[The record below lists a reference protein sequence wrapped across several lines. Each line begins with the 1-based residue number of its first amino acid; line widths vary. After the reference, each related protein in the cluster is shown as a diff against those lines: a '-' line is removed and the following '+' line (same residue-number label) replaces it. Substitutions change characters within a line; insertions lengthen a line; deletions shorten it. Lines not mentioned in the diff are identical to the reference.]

1 MMQSIIEVMQ
11 SQLWFYLTTIGLISL
26 CIGSFLNVVIYRLPL
41 MMQREWQ
48 SECRILLDDELKK
61 NNSNSDSSKPGN
73 SKPDSSNP
81 NINEPFNLVKP
92 NSTCPK
98 CKTAIK
104 PWQNIPIISW
114 LMLKGKCASC
124 SNPISARYPAVE
136 LITALLSLI
145 VAYSFGATEQALLYI
160 FVTWILVALTFIDID
175 HMLLPDQL
183 TLPLV
188 WLALIAS
195 VMGCTITPTD
205 AIIGA
210 ACGYLSLWSV
220 FWLFKLLTGKE
231 GMGYGDFKLLAV
243 FGALLGWQS
252 LLTIILLSSVVG
264 AIIGIALLSIQGKD
278 KATPIPFGP
287 YLAIAGWITMLWG
300 NQIQGAYFNLIGY

>member
-1 MMQSIIEVMQ
+1 MQSIIEVMQ
-11 SQLWFYLTTIGLISL
+11 SQLWFYLTCIGLVSL
-26 CIGSFLNVVIYRLPL
+26 CVGSFLNVVIYRLPL

-48 SECRILLDDELKK
+48 GECRLLLESELKSNK
-61 NNSNSDSSKPGN
+61 ADESESLNST
-73 SKPDSSNP
+73 
-81 NINEPFNLVKP
+81 FNLVKP

-104 PWQNIPIISW
+104 AWQNIPVVSW
-114 LMLKGKCASC
+114 LFLKGKCASC
-124 SNPISARYPAVE
+124 SNPISARYPIVE
-136 LITALLSLI
+136 AITALLSLV
-145 VAYSFGATEQALLYI
+145 VAYKLGATEQALLYI
-160 FVTWILVALTFIDID
+160 AITWALVALTFIDID
-175 HMLLPDQL
+175 HMLLPDQI

-188 WLALIAS
+188 WLALIAA
-195 VMGCTITPTD
+195 VLGYTVTPTD

-243 FGALLGWQS
+243 FGALLGWQP
-252 LLTIILLSSVVG
+252 LLTIVLLSSVVG
-264 AIIGIALLSIQGKD
+264 AIIGIALLTIQGKD

-300 NQIQGAYFNLIGY
+300 EQLQASYFNLIGY

>member
-1 MMQSIIEVMQ
+1 MQSFFIDISNAMQ
-11 SQLWFYLTTIGLISL
+11 NHLWFYLTTIGLVSL

-41 MMQREWQ
+41 MMQKEWKT
-48 SECRILLDDELKK
+48 ECRLFLADELTSPKTEQTTSQ
-61 NNSNSDSSKPGN
+61 NTNT
-73 SKPDSSNP
+73 
-81 NINEPFNLVKP
+81 FNLLKP
-92 NSTCPK
+92 NSCCPK
-98 CKTAIK
+98 CKATIK
-104 PWQNIPIISW
+104 PWQNIPIFSW
-114 LMLKGKCASC
+114 LFLKGKCATC
-124 SNPISARYPAVE
+124 DNPISVRYPTVE
-136 LITALLSLI
+136 AITAILSLV
-145 VAYSFGATEQALLYI
+145 VAYTFGATEQALLYI
-160 FVTWILVALTFIDID
+160 VVTWALVALTFIDID
-175 HMLLPDQL
+175 HMLLPDLL
-183 TLPLV
+183 TLPLL

-195 VMGCTITPTD
+195 VVGYTIAPSD

-220 FWLFKLLTGKE
+220 FWLFKLITGKE

-264 AIIGIALLSIQGKD
+264 AVIGIALLSIQGKD

-300 NQIQGAYFNLIGY
+300 TQLQNSYFNFIGY

>member
-1 MMQSIIEVMQ
+1 MQNFFLDIITVMQ
-11 SQLWFYLTTIGLISL
+11 NQLWFYLLTVGLVSL
-26 CIGSFLNVVIYRLPL
+26 CIGSFLNVVIYRLPI

-48 SECRILLDDELKK
+48 TECRVLLADDLKPTK
-61 NNSNSDSSKPGN
+61 ADNT
-73 SKPDSSNP
+73 
-81 NINEPFNLVKP
+81 ETEFNLIKP

-104 PWQNIPIISW
+104 PWQNIPVISW
-114 LMLKGKCASC
+114 LLLKGRCASC
-124 SNPISARYPAVE
+124 SNPISVRYPIVEMLTAV
-136 LITALLSLI
+136 LSLI
-145 VAYSFGATEQALLYI
+145 VAYTFGATEQALLYI
-160 FVTWILVALTFIDID
+160 LITWILVALTFIDID

-188 WLALIAS
+188 WLALIAA
-195 VMGCTITPTD
+195 VMGITISPTD

-220 FWLFKLLTGKE
+220 FWLFKLITGKE

-264 AIIGIALLSIQGKD
+264 AVIGIALLSIQGKD

-287 YLAIAGWITMLWG
+287 YLAIAGWVTLLWG
-300 NQIQGAYFNLIGY
+300 SQLQAFYFNWLGY

>member
-1 MMQSIIEVMQ
+1 MQSN
-11 SQLWFYLTTIGLISL
+11 LWFYLLTIGLISL
-26 CIGSFLNVVIYRLPL
+26 CVGSFLNVVIYRIPK

-48 SECRILLDDELKK
+48 TECRILLADELKTADK
-61 NNSNSDSSKPGN
+61 SPS
-73 SKPDSSNP
+73 
-81 NINEPFNLVKP
+81 EVFNLIKP

-104 PWQNIPIISW
+104 PWQNIPVISW
-114 LMLKGKCASC
+114 LLLKGKCASC
-124 SNPISARYPAVE
+124 ENPISVRYPIIE
-136 LITALLSLI
+136 MLTALLSLV
-145 VAYSFGATEQALLYI
+145 VAISIGASNLALLYI
-160 FVTWILVALTFIDID
+160 VITWVLIALTFIDID

-195 VMGCTITPTD
+195 VFGITTVTPEE

-210 ACGYLSLWSV
+210 ACGYLSLWSI
-220 FWLFKLLTGKE
+220 FWLFKLITGKE

-264 AIIGIALLSIQGKD
+264 AVIGIILLSIQGKD

-287 YLAIAGWITMLWG
+287 YLAIAGWVTLLWG
-300 NQIQGAYFNLIGY
+300 EHIQQYYFNTLGY

>member
-1 MMQSIIEVMQ
+1 MQSIVEVMQ
-11 SQLWFYLTTIGLISL
+11 NELWFYLTTVGLVSL
-26 CIGSFLNVVIYRLPL
+26 CVGSFLNVVIYRLPL
-41 MMQREWQ
+41 MMQKEWQ
-48 SECRILLDDELKK
+48 SECRILLADELK
-61 NNSNSDSSKPGN
+61 N
-73 SKPDSSNP
+73 SKAIN
-81 NINEPFNLVKP
+81 NEPFNLVKP

-104 PWQNIPIISW
+104 PWQNIPVISW
-114 LMLKGKCASC
+114 LFLKGKCASC
-124 SNPISARYPAVE
+124 NTPISIRYPAVE
-136 LITALLSLI
+136 AITAILSLFI
-145 VAYSFGATEQALLYI
+145 AYTMGANEQALLYI
-160 FVTWILVALTFIDID
+160 LITWALVALTFIDID

-195 VMGCTITPTD
+195 IMGYTVAPSD
-205 AIIGA
+205 AIMGA
-210 ACGYLSLWSV
+210 VFGYLSLWSV

-252 LLTIILLSSVVG
+252 LLSIILLSSIVG
-264 AIIGIALLSIQGKD
+264 AVIGIVLLSIQGKD

-300 NQIQGAYFNLIGY
+300 TELQNIYFNLIGY

>member
-1 MMQSIIEVMQ
+1 MQSIIEVMQ
-11 SQLWFYLTTIGLISL
+11 SQLWFYLTTIGLVSL
-26 CIGSFLNVVIYRLPL
+26 CVGSFLNVVIYRLPL

-48 SECRILLDDELKK
+48 SECRLLLESELKSNK
-61 NNSNSDSSKPGN
+61 ANTNEPFNSDLN
-73 SKPDSSNP
+73 ST
-81 NINEPFNLVKP
+81 FNLVKP

-104 PWQNIPIISW
+104 AWQNIPVVSW
-114 LMLKGKCASC
+114 LFLKGKCASC
-124 SNPISARYPAVE
+124 SNPISARYPIVE
-136 LITALLSLI
+136 AITALLSLV

-160 FVTWILVALTFIDID
+160 AITWALVALTFIDID
-175 HMLLPDQL
+175 HMLLPDQI

-188 WLALIAS
+188 WLALIAA
-195 VMGCTITPTD
+195 VFGYTVTPAD

-264 AIIGIALLSIQGKD
+264 AIIGIALLTIQGKD

-300 NQIQGAYFNLIGY
+300 EQLQASYFNLIGY

>member
-1 MMQSIIEVMQ
+1 MQSIIEVMQ
-11 SQLWFYLTTIGLISL
+11 SQLWFYLTTVSLVSL
-26 CIGSFLNVVIYRLPL
+26 CVGSFLNVVIYRLPL

-48 SECRILLDDELKK
+48 SECRLLLDDELNTNQTKPK
-61 NNSNSDSSKPGN
+61 NTS
-73 SKPDSSNP
+73 
-81 NINEPFNLVKP
+81 EHFNLVKP

-114 LMLKGKCASC
+114 LILKGKCASC
-124 SNPISARYPAVE
+124 SNPISIRYPAIEAV
-136 LITALLSLI
+136 TALLSLV
-145 VAYSFGATEQALLYI
+145 VAYTFGATEQALLYI
-160 FVTWILVALTFIDID
+160 VITWALVALTFIDID

-188 WLALIAS
+188 WLALIAA
-195 VMGCTITPTD
+195 VAGITITPSD
-205 AIIGA
+205 AIMGA
-210 ACGYLSLWSV
+210 AFGYLSLWSV

-231 GMGYGDFKLLAV
+231 GMGYGDFKLLAL

-287 YLAIAGWITMLWG
+287 YLAIAGWITLLWG
-300 NQIQGAYFNLIGY
+300 NQLQSAYFNLIGY

>member
-1 MMQSIIEVMQ
+1 MQSIIEVMQ
-11 SQLWFYLTTIGLISL
+11 SQLWFYLTTVGLVSL
-26 CIGSFLNVVIYRLPL
+26 CVGSFLNVVIYRLPL

-48 SECRILLDDELKK
+48 SECRLLLEDELNTNQAKPK
-61 NNSNSDSSKPGN
+61 NTS
-73 SKPDSSNP
+73 
-81 NINEPFNLVKP
+81 EHFNLVKP

-104 PWQNIPIISW
+104 PLQNIPIISW
-114 LMLKGKCASC
+114 LILKGKCASC
-124 SNPISARYPAVE
+124 SNPISIRYPAIE
-136 LITALLSLI
+136 AITALLSLV
-145 VAYSFGATEQALLYI
+145 VAYTFGATEQALLYI
-160 FVTWILVALTFIDID
+160 VITWALVALTFIDID

-188 WLALIAS
+188 WLALIAA
-195 VMGCTITPTD
+195 VAGITITPSD
-205 AIIGA
+205 AIMGA
-210 ACGYLSLWSV
+210 AFGYLSLWSV

-231 GMGYGDFKLLAV
+231 GMGYGDFKLLAL

-264 AIIGIALLSIQGKD
+264 AIIGIALLSVQGKD

-287 YLAIAGWITMLWG
+287 YLAIAGWITLLWG
-300 NQIQGAYFNLIGY
+300 NQLQSTYFNLIGY

>member
-1 MMQSIIEVMQ
+1 MQELLNYLIQ
-11 SQLWFYLTTIGLISL
+11 SPAALYLTVGILGL
-26 CIGSFLNVVIYRLPL
+26 CVGSFLNVVIYRLPL
-41 MMQREWQ
+41 MMQKEWQ
-48 SECRILLDDELKK
+48 TECRLLLADELTSPKAK
-61 NNSNSDSSKPGN
+61 QTNAQTTDT
-73 SKPDSSNP
+73 
-81 NINEPFNLVKP
+81 FNLVKP
-92 NSTCPK
+92 NSCCPK
-98 CKTAIK
+98 CKAAIK

-114 LMLKGKCASC
+114 LFLKGQCATC
-124 SNPISARYPAVE
+124 NNPISVRYPLVE
-136 LITALLSLI
+136 AITAILSLV
-145 VAYSFGATEQALLYI
+145 VAYTFGATEQALLYVAI
-160 FVTWILVALTFIDID
+160 TWALVALTFIDID

-188 WLALIAS
+188 WLALIAA
-195 VMGCTITPTD
+195 VMGVTISPSD

-264 AIIGIALLSIQGKD
+264 AVIGIALLSIQGKD

-300 NQIQGAYFNLIGY
+300 TQLQNSYFNFIGY

>member
-1 MMQSIIEVMQ
+1 MQSLFIDISNAMQ
-11 SQLWFYLTTIGLISL
+11 ANLWFYLTTVGLVSL

-41 MMQREWQ
+41 MMQKEWQ
-48 SECRILLDDELKK
+48 TECRLLLADELTSPKTEQIT
-61 NNSNSDSSKPGN
+61 SQTTDT
-73 SKPDSSNP
+73 
-81 NINEPFNLVKP
+81 FNLVKP
-92 NSTCPK
+92 NSCCPK
-98 CKTAIK
+98 CEAAIK
-104 PWQNIPIISW
+104 PWQNIPIFSW
-114 LMLKGKCASC
+114 LFLKGKCATC
-124 SNPISARYPAVE
+124 DNPISVRYPTVE
-136 LITALLSLI
+136 AITAILSLA
-145 VAYSFGATEQALLYI
+145 VAYTFGVTEQALLYI
-160 FVTWILVALTFIDID
+160 VVTWALVALTFVDID

-183 TLPLV
+183 TLPLL

-195 VMGCTITPTD
+195 VLGYTIAPSD

-220 FWLFKLLTGKE
+220 FWLFKLITGKE

-252 LLTIILLSSVVG
+252 LLTVILLSSVVG
-264 AIIGIALLSIQGKD
+264 AVIGIALLSIQGKD

-300 NQIQGAYFNLIGY
+300 TQLQNSYFNFIGY

>member
-1 MMQSIIEVMQ
+1 MQSIIEVMQ
-11 SQLWFYLTTIGLISL
+11 SQLWFYLTTIGLVSL
-26 CIGSFLNVVIYRLPL
+26 CVGSFLNVVIYRLPL
-41 MMQREWQ
+41 MMQCEWQ
-48 SECRILLDDELKK
+48 SECRILLDDELNKNPPK
-61 NNSNSDSSKPGN
+61 PDNSQPNNSNSGTN
-73 SKPDSSNP
+73 S
-81 NINEPFNLVKP
+81 PFNLVKP

-104 PWQNIPIISW
+104 AWQNIPVVSW
-114 LMLKGKCASC
+114 LFLKGKCASC
-124 SNPISARYPAVE
+124 SNPISARYPIVE
-136 LITALLSLI
+136 AITALLSLV
-145 VAYSFGATEQALLYI
+145 VAYKLGATEQALLYI
-160 FVTWILVALTFIDID
+160 AITWALVALTFIDID
-175 HMLLPDQL
+175 HMLLPDQI

-188 WLALIAS
+188 WLALIAA
-195 VMGCTITPTD
+195 VLGYTVTPTD

-264 AIIGIALLSIQGKD
+264 AIIGIALLTIQGKD

-287 YLAIAGWITMLWG
+287 YLAISGWITMLWG
-300 NQIQGAYFNLIGY
+300 EQLQANYFNLIGY

>member
-1 MMQSIIEVMQ
+1 MQSIIEVMQ
-11 SQLWFYLTTIGLISL
+11 SQLWFYLTTIGLVSL
-26 CIGSFLNVVIYRLPL
+26 CVGSFLNVVIYRLPL
-41 MMQREWQ
+41 MIQREWQ
-48 SECRILLDDELKK
+48 GECRLLLESELK
-61 NNSNSDSSKPGN
+61 SNKADT
-73 SKPDSSNP
+73 
-81 NINEPFNLVKP
+81 NEPFNLVKP

-104 PWQNIPIISW
+104 AWQNIPVVSW
-114 LMLKGKCASC
+114 LFLKGKCASC
-124 SNPISARYPAVE
+124 SNPISARYPIVE
-136 LITALLSLI
+136 AITALLSLV
-145 VAYSFGATEQALLYI
+145 VAYSLGATEQALLYI
-160 FVTWILVALTFIDID
+160 AITWALVALTFIDID
-175 HMLLPDQL
+175 HMLLPDQI

-188 WLALIAS
+188 WLALIAA
-195 VMGCTITPTD
+195 VLGYTVTPTD

-264 AIIGIALLSIQGKD
+264 AIIGIALLTIQGKD

-300 NQIQGAYFNLIGY
+300 EQLQASYFNLIGY

>member
-1 MMQSIIEVMQ
+1 MQSIIEVVQ
-11 SQLWFYLTTIGLISL
+11 SQLWFYLTTVGLVSL
-26 CIGSFLNVVIYRLPL
+26 CVGSFLNVVIYRLPL

-48 SECRILLDDELKK
+48 SECRLLLEDELNTNQAKPK
-61 NNSNSDSSKPGN
+61 NTS
-73 SKPDSSNP
+73 
-81 NINEPFNLVKP
+81 EHFNLVKP

-114 LMLKGKCASC
+114 LILKGKCASC
-124 SNPISARYPAVE
+124 SNPISIRYPAIE
-136 LITALLSLI
+136 AITALLSLV
-145 VAYSFGATEQALLYI
+145 VAYTFGATEQALLYI
-160 FVTWILVALTFIDID
+160 VITWALVALTFIDID

-188 WLALIAS
+188 WLALIAA
-195 VMGCTITPTD
+195 VAGITITPSD
-205 AIIGA
+205 AIMGA
-210 ACGYLSLWSV
+210 AFGYLSLWSV

-231 GMGYGDFKLLAV
+231 GMGYGDFKLLAL

-287 YLAIAGWITMLWG
+287 YLAIAGWITLLWG
-300 NQIQGAYFNLIGY
+300 NQLQSAYFNLIGY

>member
-1 MMQSIIEVMQ
+1 MQSIIEVMQ
-11 SQLWFYLTTIGLISL
+11 SQLWFYLTTVGLVSL
-26 CIGSFLNVVIYRLPL
+26 CVGSFLNVVIYRLPL

-48 SECRILLDDELKK
+48 SECRLLLDDELNTNQAKPK
-61 NNSNSDSSKPGN
+61 NTS
-73 SKPDSSNP
+73 
-81 NINEPFNLVKP
+81 EHFNLVKP

-114 LMLKGKCASC
+114 LILKGKCASC
-124 SNPISARYPAVE
+124 SNPISIRYPAIE
-136 LITALLSLI
+136 AITALLSLV
-145 VAYSFGATEQALLYI
+145 VAYTFGATEQALLYI
-160 FVTWILVALTFIDID
+160 VITWALVALTFIDID

-188 WLALIAS
+188 WLALIAA
-195 VMGCTITPTD
+195 VAGITITPSD
-205 AIIGA
+205 AIMGA
-210 ACGYLSLWSV
+210 AFGYLSLWSV

-231 GMGYGDFKLLAV
+231 GMGYGDFKLLAL

-287 YLAIAGWITMLWG
+287 YLAIAGWITLLWG
-300 NQIQGAYFNLIGY
+300 NQLQSAYFNLIGY

>member
-1 MMQSIIEVMQ
+1 MQSIIEVMQ
-11 SQLWFYLTTIGLISL
+11 SQLWFYLTTIGLVSL
-26 CIGSFLNVVIYRLPL
+26 CVGSFLNVVIYRLPL

-48 SECRILLDDELKK
+48 SECRLLLESELK
-61 NNSNSDSSKPGN
+61 SNKAN
-73 SKPDSSNP
+73 T
-81 NINEPFNLVKP
+81 NEPFSSDLNSTFNLVKP

-104 PWQNIPIISW
+104 AWQNIPVISW
-114 LMLKGKCASC
+114 LFLKGKCANC
-124 SNPISARYPAVE
+124 SNPISARYPIVE
-136 LITALLSLI
+136 AITALLSLI
-145 VAYSFGATEQALLYI
+145 VAYKLGATEQALLYI
-160 FVTWILVALTFIDID
+160 AITWALVALTFIDID
-175 HMLLPDQL
+175 HMLLPDQI

-188 WLALIAS
+188 WLALIAA
-195 VMGCTITPTD
+195 VLGYTVTPAD

-210 ACGYLSLWSV
+210 AYGYLSLWSV

-264 AIIGIALLSIQGKD
+264 AIIGIALLTVQGKD

-300 NQIQGAYFNLIGY
+300 EQLQANYFSLIGY

>member
-1 MMQSIIEVMQ
+1 MQSIFIDISNAMQ
-11 SQLWFYLTTIGLISL
+11 ANLWFYLTTIGLVSL
-26 CIGSFLNVVIYRLPL
+26 CIGSFLNVVIYRLPV
-41 MMQREWQ
+41 MMQKEWQ
-48 SECRILLDDELKK
+48 TECRLLLADELTSPKTEQTT
-61 NNSNSDSSKPGN
+61 SQTTDT
-73 SKPDSSNP
+73 
-81 NINEPFNLVKP
+81 FNLLKP
-92 NSTCPK
+92 NSCCPK
-98 CKTAIK
+98 CKAAIK
-104 PWQNIPIISW
+104 PWQNIPIFSW
-114 LMLKGKCASC
+114 LFLKGKCATC
-124 SNPISARYPAVE
+124 DNPISVRYPIVE
-136 LITALLSLI
+136 AITAILSLV
-145 VAYSFGATEQALLYI
+145 VAYTFGATEQALLYI
-160 FVTWILVALTFIDID
+160 VVTWALVALTFIDID

-183 TLPLV
+183 TLPLL

-195 VMGCTITPTD
+195 VVGYIIAPSD

-220 FWLFKLLTGKE
+220 FWLFKLITGKE

-264 AIIGIALLSIQGKD
+264 AVIGIALLSIQGKD

-300 NQIQGAYFNLIGY
+300 SQLQNSYFNFIGY

>member
-1 MMQSIIEVMQ
+1 MQSIIEVMQ

-48 SECRILLDDELKK
+48 SECRLLLEDELTA
-61 NNSNSDSSKPGN
+61 NKP
-73 SKPDSSNP
+73 KQA

-98 CKTAIK
+98 CKNAIK

-114 LMLKGKCASC
+114 LALKGKCASC

-195 VMGCTITPTD
+195 VMGYTITPTD

-287 YLAIAGWITMLWG
+287 YLAIAGWIAMLWG

>member
-1 MMQSIIEVMQ
+1 MHEFFLDIITVMQ
-11 SQLWFYLTTIGLISL
+11 NQLWFYLLTVGLVSL

-48 SECRILLDDELKK
+48 TECRVLLADDLKPTK
-61 NNSNSDSSKPGN
+61 ADNAAV
-73 SKPDSSNP
+73 
-81 NINEPFNLVKP
+81 EFNLIKP

-104 PWQNIPIISW
+104 AWHNIPVISW
-114 LMLKGKCASC
+114 LFLKGRCASC
-124 SNPISARYPAVE
+124 SNPISVRYPIVEMLTAV
-136 LITALLSLI
+136 LSLV
-145 VAYSFGATEQALLYI
+145 VAYTFGATEQALLYI
-160 FVTWILVALTFIDID
+160 LITWVLVALTFIDID

-188 WLALIAS
+188 WLALIAA
-195 VMGCTITPTD
+195 VMGITISPTS

-220 FWLFKLLTGKE
+220 FWLFKLITGKE

-252 LLTIILLSSVVG
+252 LLTIVLLSSVVG
-264 AIIGIALLSIQGKD
+264 AIIGIALLTIQGKD

-287 YLAIAGWITMLWG
+287 YLAIAGWVTLLWG
-300 NQIQGAYFNLIGY
+300 TQIQAFYFNLLGY

>member
-1 MMQSIIEVMQ
+1 MHDFFLDIITVMQ
-11 SQLWFYLTTIGLISL
+11 NQLWFYLLTIGLVSL
-26 CIGSFLNVVIYRLPL
+26 CVGSFLNVVIYRIPE
-41 MMQREWQ
+41 MMQREWH
-48 SECRILLDDELKK
+48 SECRILLADELKNTTNAK
-61 NNSNSDSSKPGN
+61 SNA
-73 SKPDSSNP
+73 
-81 NINEPFNLVKP
+81 EVFNLIKP

-104 PWQNIPIISW
+104 PWQNIPVISW
-114 LMLKGKCASC
+114 LLLKGRCASC
-124 SNPISARYPAVE
+124 QNPISVRYPIVE
-136 LITALLSLI
+136 MLTAILSLI
-145 VAYSFGATEQALLYI
+145 VAITFGATDIALLYVFI
-160 FVTWILVALTFIDID
+160 TWVLIALTFIDID

-195 VMGCTITPTD
+195 VFGVTGIAPAD

-220 FWLFKLLTGKE
+220 YWLFKLITGKE

-264 AIIGIALLSIQGKD
+264 AVIGIALLSIQGKD

-287 YLAIAGWITMLWG
+287 YLAIAGWVTLLWG
-300 NQIQGAYFNLIGY
+300 EHIQSLYFSFLGY

>member
-1 MMQSIIEVMQ
+1 MQSIIEVMQ
-11 SQLWFYLTTIGLISL
+11 SQLWFYLTTIGLVSL
-26 CIGSFLNVVIYRLPL
+26 CVGSFLNVVIYRLPL
-41 MMQREWQ
+41 MMQREWHG
-48 SECRILLDDELKK
+48 ECRLLLESELK
-61 NNSNSDSSKPGN
+61 SNKAN
-73 SKPDSSNP
+73 T
-81 NINEPFNLVKP
+81 NEPFSSGLNSTFNLVKP

-104 PWQNIPIISW
+104 AWQNIPVVSW
-114 LMLKGKCASC
+114 LFLKGKCASC
-124 SNPISARYPAVE
+124 SNPISARYPIVE
-136 LITALLSLI
+136 AITALLSLV
-145 VAYSFGATEQALLYI
+145 VAYKLGATEQALLYI
-160 FVTWILVALTFIDID
+160 AITWALVVLTFIDID
-175 HMLLPDQL
+175 HMLLPDQI

-188 WLALIAS
+188 WLALIAA
-195 VMGCTITPTD
+195 VLGYTVTPTD

-264 AIIGIALLSIQGKD
+264 AIIGIALLTIQGKD

-300 NQIQGAYFNLIGY
+300 EQLQASYFNLIGY

>member
-1 MMQSIIEVMQ
+1 MQSIIEVMQ
-11 SQLWFYLTTIGLISL
+11 SQLWFYLTTVGLVSL
-26 CIGSFLNVVIYRLPL
+26 CVGSFLNVVIYRLPL

-48 SECRILLDDELKK
+48 SECRLLLDDELNTNQAKPK
-61 NNSNSDSSKPGN
+61 NTS
-73 SKPDSSNP
+73 
-81 NINEPFNLVKP
+81 EPFNLVKP

-114 LMLKGKCASC
+114 LILKGKCASC
-124 SNPISARYPAVE
+124 SNPISIRYPAIE
-136 LITALLSLI
+136 AITALLSLV
-145 VAYSFGATEQALLYI
+145 VAYTFGATEQALLYI
-160 FVTWILVALTFIDID
+160 VITWALVALTFIDID

-188 WLALIAS
+188 WLALIAA
-195 VMGCTITPTD
+195 VAGITITPSD
-205 AIIGA
+205 AIIGSVF
-210 ACGYLSLWSV
+210 GYLSLWSV

-231 GMGYGDFKLLAV
+231 GMGYGDFKLLAL

-287 YLAIAGWITMLWG
+287 YLAIAGWITLLWG
-300 NQIQGAYFNLIGY
+300 NHLQSAYFNLIGY

>member
-1 MMQSIIEVMQ
+1 MENLFLDITTAMQ
-11 SQLWFYLTTIGLISL
+11 SQQWFYLTTVGLVSL
-26 CIGSFLNVVIYRLPL
+26 CVGSFLNVVIYRLPL

-48 SECRILLDDELKK
+48 SECRLLLEDELTAKPTQA
-61 NNSNSDSSKPGN
+61 SNS
-73 SKPDSSNP
+73 
-81 NINEPFNLVKP
+81 EPFNLVKP

-114 LMLKGKCASC
+114 IVLKGKCANC
-124 SNPISARYPAVE
+124 SNPISARYPIVE
-136 LITALLSLI
+136 AITALLSLVI
-145 VAYSFGATEQALLYI
+145 AYSFGATEHALLYI

-188 WLALIAS
+188 WLALIAA
-195 VMGCTITPTD
+195 VMGITISPGD
-205 AIIGA
+205 AIVGA

-287 YLAIAGWITMLWG
+287 YLAIAGWITLLWG
-300 NQIQGAYFNLIGY
+300 AQIQAAYFNLIGY

>member
-1 MMQSIIEVMQ
+1 MQAN
-11 SQLWFYLTTIGLISL
+11 LWFYLTTVGLVSL
-26 CIGSFLNVVIYRLPL
+26 CIGSFLNVVIYRLPV
-41 MMQREWQ
+41 MMQKEWQ
-48 SECRILLDDELKK
+48 TECRLLLADELTSPKTEQTT
-61 NNSNSDSSKPGN
+61 SQTTDT
-73 SKPDSSNP
+73 
-81 NINEPFNLVKP
+81 FNLLKP
-92 NSTCPK
+92 NSCCPK
-98 CKTAIK
+98 CKAAIK
-104 PWQNIPIISW
+104 PWQNIPIFSW
-114 LMLKGKCASC
+114 LFLKGKCATC
-124 SNPISARYPAVE
+124 DNPISVRYPIVE
-136 LITALLSLI
+136 AITAILSLV
-145 VAYSFGATEQALLYI
+145 VAYTFGATEQALLYI
-160 FVTWILVALTFIDID
+160 VVTWALVALTFIDID

-183 TLPLV
+183 TLPLL

-195 VMGCTITPTD
+195 VMGYTIAPSD

-220 FWLFKLLTGKE
+220 FWLFKLITGKE

-264 AIIGIALLSIQGKD
+264 AVIGIALLSIQGKD

-300 NQIQGAYFNLIGY
+300 TQLQNSYFNFIGY

>member
-1 MMQSIIEVMQ
+1 MENLFLDITTAMQ
-11 SQLWFYLTTIGLISL
+11 SQQWFYLTTVGLVSL
-26 CIGSFLNVVIYRLPL
+26 CVGSFLNVVIYRLPL
-41 MMQREWQ
+41 MMQQEWQ
-48 SECRILLDDELKK
+48 SECRLLLEDELTAKPTQA
-61 NNSNSDSSKPGN
+61 SNSES
-73 SKPDSSNP
+73 
-81 NINEPFNLVKP
+81 FNLVKP

-114 LMLKGKCASC
+114 IMLKGKCANC
-124 SNPISARYPAVE
+124 SNPISARYPIVE
-136 LITALLSLI
+136 AITALLSLVI
-145 VAYSFGATEQALLYI
+145 AYSFGATEHALLYI

-188 WLALIAS
+188 WLALIAA
-195 VMGCTITPTD
+195 VMGITISPGD
-205 AIIGA
+205 AIVGA

-287 YLAIAGWITMLWG
+287 YLAIAGWITLLWG
-300 NQIQGAYFNLIGY
+300 AQIQAAYFNLIGY

>member
-1 MMQSIIEVMQ
+1 MQSLFIDISNAMQ
-11 SQLWFYLTTIGLISL
+11 ANLWFYLTTVGLVSL
-26 CIGSFLNVVIYRLPL
+26 CIGSFLNVVIYRLPV
-41 MMQREWQ
+41 MMQKEWQ
-48 SECRILLDDELKK
+48 TECRLLLADELTSPKTEQTT
-61 NNSNSDSSKPGN
+61 SQTTDT
-73 SKPDSSNP
+73 
-81 NINEPFNLVKP
+81 FNLVKP
-92 NSTCPK
+92 NSCCPK
-98 CKTAIK
+98 CKAAIK
-104 PWQNIPIISW
+104 PWQNIPIFSW
-114 LMLKGKCASC
+114 LFLKGKCATC
-124 SNPISARYPAVE
+124 DNPISVRYPIVE
-136 LITALLSLI
+136 AITAILSLV
-145 VAYSFGATEQALLYI
+145 VAYTFGATEQALLYI
-160 FVTWILVALTFIDID
+160 VVTWALVALTFIDID

-183 TLPLV
+183 TLPLL

-195 VMGCTITPTD
+195 VMGYTITPSD

-220 FWLFKLLTGKE
+220 FWLFKLITGKE

-264 AIIGIALLSIQGKD
+264 AVIGIALLSIQGKD

-300 NQIQGAYFNLIGY
+300 TQLQNSYFNFIGY

>member
-1 MMQSIIEVMQ
+1 MQSIIEVMQ
-11 SQLWFYLTTIGLISL
+11 SQLWFYLTTIGLVSL
-26 CIGSFLNVVIYRLPL
+26 CVGSFLNVVIYRLPL
-41 MMQREWQ
+41 MIQREWQ
-48 SECRILLDDELKK
+48 GECRLLLESELK
-61 NNSNSDSSKPGN
+61 SNKAN
-73 SKPDSSNP
+73 T
-81 NINEPFNLVKP
+81 NEPFSSGLNSTFNLVKP

-104 PWQNIPIISW
+104 AWQNIPVVSW
-114 LMLKGKCASC
+114 LFLKGKCASC
-124 SNPISARYPAVE
+124 SNSISARYPIVE
-136 LITALLSLI
+136 AITALLSLV
-145 VAYSFGATEQALLYI
+145 VAYKLGATEQALLYI
-160 FVTWILVALTFIDID
+160 AITWALVALTFIDID
-175 HMLLPDQL
+175 HMLLPDQI

-188 WLALIAS
+188 WLALIAA
-195 VMGCTITPTD
+195 VLGYTVTPAD

-252 LLTIILLSSVVG
+252 LLTIVLLSSVVG
-264 AIIGIALLSIQGKD
+264 AIIGIALLTIQGKD

-300 NQIQGAYFNLIGY
+300 EQLQANYFNLIGY

>member
-1 MMQSIIEVMQ
+1 MQSIFIDISNAMQ
-11 SQLWFYLTTIGLISL
+11 ANLWFYLTTVGLVSL

-41 MMQREWQ
+41 MMQKEWQ
-48 SECRILLDDELKK
+48 TECRLLLADELTSPKTEQIT
-61 NNSNSDSSKPGN
+61 SQTTDT
-73 SKPDSSNP
+73 
-81 NINEPFNLVKP
+81 FNLVKP
-92 NSTCPK
+92 NSCCPK
-98 CKTAIK
+98 CEAAIK
-104 PWQNIPIISW
+104 PWQNIPIFSW
-114 LMLKGKCASC
+114 LFLKGKCATC
-124 SNPISARYPAVE
+124 DNPISVRYPTVE
-136 LITALLSLI
+136 AITAILSLA
-145 VAYSFGATEQALLYI
+145 VAYTFGVTEQALLYI
-160 FVTWILVALTFIDID
+160 VVTWALVALTFVDID

-183 TLPLV
+183 TLPLL

-195 VMGCTITPTD
+195 VLGYTIAPSD

-220 FWLFKLLTGKE
+220 FWLFKLITGKE

-252 LLTIILLSSVVG
+252 LLTVILLSSVVG
-264 AIIGIALLSIQGKD
+264 AVIGIALLSIQGKD

-300 NQIQGAYFNLIGY
+300 TQLQNSYFNFIGY

>member
-1 MMQSIIEVMQ
+1 MQSFFLDITTVMQ
-11 SQLWFYLTTIGLISL
+11 SQLWFYLTTIGLVSL
-26 CIGSFLNVVIYRLPL
+26 CVGSFLNVVIYRLPL
-41 MMQREWQ
+41 MMQHEWQ
-48 SECRILLDDELKK
+48 GECRLLLESELKSNK
-61 NNSNSDSSKPGN
+61 ADESESLNST
-73 SKPDSSNP
+73 
-81 NINEPFNLVKP
+81 FNLVKP

-104 PWQNIPIISW
+104 AWQNIPVISW
-114 LMLKGKCASC
+114 LLLKGKCASC
-124 SNPISARYPAVE
+124 SNPISARYPIVE
-136 LITALLSLI
+136 AITALLSLV
-145 VAYSFGATEQALLYI
+145 VAYKLGATEQALLYI
-160 FVTWILVALTFIDID
+160 AITWALVALTFIDID
-175 HMLLPDQL
+175 HMLLPDQI

-188 WLALIAS
+188 WLALIAA
-195 VMGCTITPTD
+195 VLGYTVTPTD

-264 AIIGIALLSIQGKD
+264 AIIGIALLTIQGKD

-300 NQIQGAYFNLIGY
+300 EQLQASYFNLIGY

>member
-1 MMQSIIEVMQ
+1 MTVFLSDVITVMQ
-11 SQLWFYLTTIGLISL
+11 SQLWFYLLTVGLVSL
-26 CIGSFLNVVIYRLPL
+26 CIGSFLNVVIYRLPQ

-48 SECRILLDDELKK
+48 TECRILLANELTQTEKTSPAK
-61 NNSNSDSSKPGN
+61 
-73 SKPDSSNP
+73 
-81 NINEPFNLVKP
+81 PFNLITP

-98 CKTAIK
+98 CNNAIK
-104 PWQNIPIISW
+104 AWQNIPVVSW
-114 LMLKGKCASC
+114 LLLKGRCKSC
-124 SNPISARYPAVE
+124 QNPISVRYPIVE
-136 LITALLSLI
+136 MLTAILSLS
-145 VAYSFGATEQALLYI
+145 VAYTFDATEQALLYI
-160 FVTWILVALTFIDID
+160 LITWALVALTFIDID

-195 VMGCTITPTD
+195 VLGITIPPTD
-205 AIIGA
+205 AIVGA
-210 ACGYLSLWSV
+210 AFGYLSLWSV
-220 FWLFKLLTGKE
+220 YWLFKLLTGKE

-264 AIIGIALLSIQGKD
+264 AVIGIALLSIQGKD

-287 YLAIAGWITMLWG
+287 YLAIAGWVAMLWG
-300 NQIQGAYFNLIGY
+300 PQLHTLYFSFLGY

>member
-1 MMQSIIEVMQ
+1 MDNFFLDITTAMQ
-11 SQLWFYLTTIGLISL
+11 SQQWFYLTTVGLISL
-26 CIGSFLNVVIYRLPL
+26 CVGSFLNVVIYRLPL

-48 SECRILLDDELKK
+48 SECRLLLKDEITNKTTQA
-61 NNSNSDSSKPGN
+61 SNS
-73 SKPDSSNP
+73 
-81 NINEPFNLVKP
+81 EPFNLVKP

-114 LMLKGKCASC
+114 IMLKGKCANC
-124 SNPISARYPAVE
+124 SNPISARYPIVE
-136 LITALLSLI
+136 AITALLSLVI
-145 VAYSFGATEQALLYI
+145 AYSFGATEHALLYI

-188 WLALIAS
+188 WLALIAA
-195 VMGCTITPTD
+195 VMGITISPGD
-205 AIIGA
+205 AIVGA

-287 YLAIAGWITMLWG
+287 YLAIAGWITLLWG
-300 NQIQGAYFNLIGY
+300 AQIQAAYFNLIGY

>member
-1 MMQSIIEVMQ
+1 MQSLFIDISNAMQ
-11 SQLWFYLTTIGLISL
+11 ANLWFYLTTVGLVSL

-41 MMQREWQ
+41 MMQKEWQ
-48 SECRILLDDELKK
+48 TECRLLLADELTSPKTEQATSQ
-61 NNSNSDSSKPGN
+61 NTDT
-73 SKPDSSNP
+73 
-81 NINEPFNLVKP
+81 FNLVKP
-92 NSTCPK
+92 NSCCPK
-98 CKTAIK
+98 CKAAIK
-104 PWQNIPIISW
+104 PWQNIPIFSW
-114 LMLKGKCASC
+114 LFLKGKCATC
-124 SNPISARYPAVE
+124 DNPISVRYPTVE
-136 LITALLSLI
+136 AITATLSLV
-145 VAYSFGATEQALLYI
+145 VAYTFGATEQALLYI
-160 FVTWILVALTFIDID
+160 VVTWALVALTFIDID

-183 TLPLV
+183 TLPLL

-195 VMGCTITPTD
+195 VMSYTIAPSD

-220 FWLFKLLTGKE
+220 FWLFKLITGKE

-264 AIIGIALLSIQGKD
+264 AVIGIALLSIQGKD

-300 NQIQGAYFNLIGY
+300 TQLQNSYFNFIGY

>member
-1 MMQSIIEVMQ
+1 MQNFFLDITTVMQ
-11 SQLWFYLTTIGLISL
+11 SQLWFYLTTIGLVSL
-26 CIGSFLNVVIYRLPL
+26 CVGSFLNVVIYRLPL

-48 SECRILLDDELKK
+48 SECRLLLESELK
-61 NNSNSDSSKPGN
+61 SNKAN
-73 SKPDSSNP
+73 T
-81 NINEPFNLVKP
+81 NEPFSSGLNSTFNLVKP

-104 PWQNIPIISW
+104 AWQNIPIISW
-114 LMLKGKCASC
+114 LFLKGKCASC
-124 SNPISARYPAVE
+124 SNPISARYPIVE
-136 LITALLSLI
+136 AITALLSLV
-145 VAYSFGATEQALLYI
+145 VAYKLGATEQALLYI
-160 FVTWILVALTFIDID
+160 AITWALVALTFIDID
-175 HMLLPDQL
+175 HMLLPDQI

-188 WLALIAS
+188 WLALIAT
-195 VMGCTITPTD
+195 VLGYTVTPAD

-264 AIIGIALLSIQGKD
+264 AIIGIALLTIQGKD

-300 NQIQGAYFNLIGY
+300 EQLQANYFNLIGY

>member
-1 MMQSIIEVMQ
+1 V
-11 SQLWFYLTTIGLISL
+11 
-26 CIGSFLNVVIYRLPL
+26 
-41 MMQREWQ
+41 
-48 SECRILLDDELKK
+48 
-61 NNSNSDSSKPGN
+61 
-73 SKPDSSNP
+73 
-81 NINEPFNLVKP
+81 
-92 NSTCPK
+92 
-98 CKTAIK
+98 
-104 PWQNIPIISW
+104 
-114 LMLKGKCASC
+114 
-124 SNPISARYPAVE
+124 
-136 LITALLSLI
+136 
-145 VAYSFGATEQALLYI
+145 VAYTFGATEQALLYI
-160 FVTWILVALTFIDID
+160 AITWALVALTFIDID

-183 TLPLV
+183 TLPLL

-195 VMGCTITPTD
+195 VMGYTIAPSD

-220 FWLFKLLTGKE
+220 FWLFKLITGKE

-264 AIIGIALLSIQGKD
+264 AVIGIALLSIQGKD

-300 NQIQGAYFNLIGY
+300 TQLQNSYFNFIGY

>member
-1 MMQSIIEVMQ
+1 MQ
-11 SQLWFYLTTIGLISL
+11 SQLWFYLTTVGLVSL
-26 CIGSFLNVVIYRLPL
+26 CVGSFLNVVIYRLPL

-48 SECRILLDDELKK
+48 SECRLLLDDELNTNQAKPK
-61 NNSNSDSSKPGN
+61 NTS
-73 SKPDSSNP
+73 
-81 NINEPFNLVKP
+81 EHFNLVKP

-98 CKTAIK
+98 CKTAIN

-114 LMLKGKCASC
+114 LILKGKCASC
-124 SNPISARYPAVE
+124 SNPISIRYPAIE
-136 LITALLSLI
+136 AITALLSLV
-145 VAYSFGATEQALLYI
+145 VAYTFGATEQALLYI
-160 FVTWILVALTFIDID
+160 VITWALVALTFIDID

-188 WLALIAS
+188 WLALIAA
-195 VMGCTITPTD
+195 VAGITITPSD
-205 AIIGA
+205 AIMGA
-210 ACGYLSLWSV
+210 AFGYLSLWSV

-231 GMGYGDFKLLAV
+231 GMGYGDFKLLAL

-287 YLAIAGWITMLWG
+287 YLAIAGWITLLWG
-300 NQIQGAYFNLIGY
+300 NQLQSAYFNLIGY

>member
-1 MMQSIIEVMQ
+1 MQSIIEVMQ
-11 SQLWFYLTTIGLISL
+11 NELWFYLTTIGLVSL
-26 CIGSFLNVVIYRLPL
+26 CVGSFLNVVIYRLPL

-48 SECRILLDDELKK
+48 GECRLLLESELKSNKK
-61 NNSNSDSSKPGN
+61 NT
-73 SKPDSSNP
+73 
-81 NINEPFNLVKP
+81 NEPFNLVKP

-104 PWQNIPIISW
+104 AWQNIPVVSW
-114 LMLKGKCASC
+114 LFLKGRCASC
-124 SNPISARYPAVE
+124 SNPISARYPIVE
-136 LITALLSLI
+136 AITALLSLV
-145 VAYSFGATEQALLYI
+145 VAYKLGATEQALLYI
-160 FVTWILVALTFIDID
+160 AITWALVALTFIDID
-175 HMLLPDQL
+175 HMLLPDQI

-188 WLALIAS
+188 WLALIAA
-195 VMGCTITPTD
+195 VLGYTVTPAD

-264 AIIGIALLSIQGKD
+264 ATIGIALLTIQGKD

-300 NQIQGAYFNLIGY
+300 EQLQANYFNLIGY

>member
-1 MMQSIIEVMQ
+1 MQSLFIDISNAMQ
-11 SQLWFYLTTIGLISL
+11 ANLWFYLTTVGLVSL

-41 MMQREWQ
+41 MMQKEWQ
-48 SECRILLDDELKK
+48 TECRQLLADELTSPKTEQTT
-61 NNSNSDSSKPGN
+61 SQTTDT
-73 SKPDSSNP
+73 
-81 NINEPFNLVKP
+81 FNLVKP
-92 NSTCPK
+92 NSCCPK
-98 CKTAIK
+98 CKAAIK
-104 PWQNIPIISW
+104 PWQNIPIFSW
-114 LMLKGKCASC
+114 LFLKGKCATC
-124 SNPISARYPAVE
+124 DNPISVRYPIVE
-136 LITALLSLI
+136 AITAILSLV
-145 VAYSFGATEQALLYI
+145 VAYTVGATEQALLYI
-160 FVTWILVALTFIDID
+160 VVTWILVALTFIDID

-183 TLPLV
+183 TLPLL

-195 VMGCTITPTD
+195 VVGYTIAPSD

-220 FWLFKLLTGKE
+220 FWLFKLITGKE

-264 AIIGIALLSIQGKD
+264 AVIGIALLSIQGKD

-300 NQIQGAYFNLIGY
+300 TQLQNSYFNFIGY